1 MKLYLRLLRFLRPH
15 LKYFVAALLFM
26 TISAALNGVSL
37 TMVLPFTKIIFEQ
50 DISAA
55 SDPSRPLEFSRL
67 LDLDKEAFIQLIGGA
82 TRTEL
87 LERFCILLVIL
98 FLLKNIFFYGWSFL
112 IVRVEQGV
120 VRDIRDRLF
129 EHYHRLP
136 IEYFHGRKAG
146 DLISR
151 ITNDITLVRG
161 AVANGLSDLIRNSL
175 IAVFCVVLIFA
186 ASWKLALAGIL
197 VLPPSA
203 ALIGILGKKLR
214 RSSRIT
220 QEKMA
225 AITTVLQET
234 LSGIRVVKAF
244 AMEKFEIGRFKRYT
258 DDFFKMMVRLTRV
271 GSLAIPLNEMLG
283 VLIGVFI
290 IWFGG
295 REMISGGGLTPDK
308 FFLFLAAL
316 FSLMQPLKVLSK
328 VNIDI
333 QQGLAAAVRIFR
345 VLDTEPRIVEKTN
358 AHKLDGFNDVLR
370 FEKVGFKYNDGG
382 FALNDIN
389 LELRKGRVMALV
401 GPSGGGK
408 STIVDLIPRF
418 YDPVAGRITI
428 DGIDLKDVQTD
439 SLRNLLGIVTQETIL
454 FNDSI
459 FNNVAYGRGDIDKS
473 IVVRALK
480 AACIY
485 DFIRD
490 LPDGMN
496 AQIGDR
502 GVKLSGGQRQRL
514 AIARALLKDPPILIF
529 DEATS
534 SLDTESEQLI
544 TEAISNLLTGRT
556 VILIAHRLSTIRK
569 ADIIHVVENGRIVQT
584 GDHDDLLSEGGL
596 YKKLHDL
603 QFEDAGA

>member
-1 MKLYLRLLRFLRPH
+1 MKLYLRLLKFLKPH
-15 LKYFVAALLFM
+15 LRIFIIALVFM
-26 TISAALNGVSL
+26 TISAGLNGVSL

-50 DISAA
+50 DMPSAEA
-55 SDPSRPLEFSRL
+55 VSQPIDYSKL
-67 LDLDKEAFIQLIGGA
+67 LDLDKETFIRVIGGE
-82 TRTEL
+82 TRLEL
-87 LERFCILLVIL
+87 LERFCVLVIII
-98 FLLKNIFFYGWSFL
+98 FVIKNIFLYGWSFL

-120 VRDIRDRLF
+120 VRDIRDKLF

-136 IEYFHGRKAG
+136 LEYFHGRRAG

-161 AVANGLSDLIRNSL
+161 AVANGLSDLLKNSL
-175 IAVFCVVLIFA
+175 LAVVCIFLIFA

-197 VLPPSA
+197 VMPPSA
-203 ALIGILGKKLR
+203 AMIGILGKKLR

-225 AITTVLQET
+225 SITTVLQET
-234 LSGIRVVKAF
+234 MSGIRVVKAF
-244 AMEKFEIGRFKRYT
+244 AMEKFEIARFQRFTRDYYKT
-258 DDFFKMMVRLTRV
+258 MVHLTRV

-283 VLIGVFI
+283 VAIGVFI

-295 REMISGGGLTPDK
+295 RQIIGGGGLTPDR
-308 FFLFLAAL
+308 FLLFLAAM
-316 FSLMQPLKVLSK
+316 FSLMQPLKVLSR

-333 QQGLAAAVRIFR
+333 QQGLAAASRIFS
-345 VLDTEPRIVEKTN
+345 VLDTEPKIIDKPDARQ
-358 AHKLDGFNDVLR
+358 LDGFNDVLR
-370 FEKVGFKYNDGG
+370 FENVSFQYNQDGFVLEN
-382 FALNDIN
+382 IN
-389 LELRKGRVMALV
+389 LELEKGRVMALV

-418 YDPVAGRITI
+418 YDPISGRITI
-428 DGIDLKDVQTD
+428 DGLDLKDVKTE

-459 FNNVAYGRGDIDKS
+459 FNNVAYGRGDIDRS
-473 IVVRALK
+473 IVERALK

-485 DFIRD
+485 DFINE
-490 LPDGMN
+490 LPDGLDTE
-496 AQIGDR
+496 IGDR

-514 AIARALLKDPPILIF
+514 AIARALLKDPPMLIF

-544 TEAISNLLTGRT
+544 TEAISNLLSGRT

-569 ADIIHVVENGRIVQT
+569 ADIIHVVEGGKIVQT
-584 GDHDDLLSEGGL
+584 GDHNDLLKEGGL

-603 QFEDAGA
+603 QFEDSGS